1 MSTLPALIIDS
12 LLKTFLQPDRMPT
25 LSRYGWALF
34 TSLDERGGIWG
45 EGGGYLQWAAIRGE
59 WWNEEGEGCTL
70 PGGFGGVSCL
80 SGTPPTEGGDIQG
93 KVGYRQ

>member
-45 EGGGYLQWAAIRGE
+45 EGGGVFTV
-59 WWNEEGEGCTL
+59 GCYMW
-70 PGGFGGVSCL
+70 GVV
-80 SGTPPTEGGDIQG
+80 E
-93 KVGYRQ
+93 